1 MKKIIKIILCC
12 LIIFTFSGC
21 TEEKENSA
29 KTIKWNKENK
39 LADLVSYQIESI
51 GKPQQISPD
60 VISQTYTYY
69 KPQKETNVLLD
80 LVMNITNLKDKDLD
94 LQKKLTA
101 SFKIKDE
108 EYVCSIATLS
118 DDGTSLIENGKI
130 LGNNVSKVHFYAEI
144 NPKKL
149 NQQIEFVFSTT
160 DDKPQSAILKFKL
173 DEVNKNYQTINL
185 NELLTL
191 DNYCEITFQAT
202 NTLKEIA
209 PANPTGLY
217 NCYKI
222 ENENNSY
229 FDLTT
234 TVKNI
239 SGDNIIASNIALMR
253 LIDEDGN
260 EYPVNVF
267 CENESQSD
275 LSEGNGTTIAVNQS
289 MIVHFAFEIPDK
301 IIEQQKTIRIIY
313 QGKGYLLKL

>member
-1 MKKIIKIILCC
+1 MKKIIKIILSC
-12 LIIFTFSGC
+12 LVVFTFSGC
-21 TEEKENSA
+21 TEKNENSA
-29 KTIKWNKENK
+29 KTIKWDKENK

-130 LGNNVSKVHFYAEI
+130 LANNVSKVHFYAEI

-191 DNYCEITFQAT
+191 DNHCEITFQAT
-202 NTLKEIA
+202 NNLKEIA

-229 FDLTT
+229 FDLTAV
-234 TVKNI
+234 VKNI
-239 SGDNIIASNIALMR
+239 SGDNITASNIALMR

>member
-21 TEEKENSA
+21 TEKKENSA
-29 KTIKWNKENK
+29 ETIKWDKENK

-51 GKPQQISPD
+51 GKPQQIAPD
-60 VISQTYTYY
+60 VIGQTYTYY

-108 EYVCSIATLS
+108 EYVCAIATLS
-118 DDGTSLIENGKI
+118 DDATSLVENGTI
-130 LGNNVSKVHFYAEI
+130 LTNNTSKVHFYAEI

-149 NQQIEFVFSTT
+149 NQQIEFVLSTT
-160 DDKPQSAILKFKL
+160 DENPQSAILKFKL
-173 DEVNKNYQTINL
+173 DEVNNNYQTINL
-185 NELLTL
+185 NELLIL
-191 DNYCEITFQAT
+191 DDYCEITFQAT

-229 FDLTT
+229 FDLTAV
-234 TVKNI
+234 VKNI
-239 SGDNIIASNIALMR
+239 SANDITASRIALMR
-253 LIDEDGN
+253 LIDENGN
-260 EYPVNVF
+260 EYPANVF
-267 CENESQSD
+267 CENDSRTD
-275 LSEGNGTTIAVNQS
+275 LTDGNSTILSSNQS
-289 MIVHFAFEIPDK
+289 LIVHFAFEIPDE
-301 IIEQQKTIRIIY
+301 ITENQKQIRIIY